1 MKKSF
6 KIIMVL
12 MLSTMFV
19 GCGVKFGSES
29 RNNKSNLFSINNEN
43 EEEENYTDDLIEKVD
58 ISEELDGIN
67 KLDISIDVSNVEIEY
82 YDGNTIRVK
91 GKLSKYSKGINI
103 EKETN
108 KINIIEKSKRSINIS
123 EDYSSDLTI
132 SIPRNFNGDLEFS
145 FGVGKCIINELELDN
160 LSIESGVGEL
170 TLKDIAFNK
179 LDLESGVGSV
189 NLSTD
194 KKTGEISIEGGVG
207 ETNISL
213 GDIHGDLSF
222 DGGMGSATIK
232 VPENAPI
239 DINTDSGIG
248 NVKIRAK
255 TSNEAK
261 YKFDIEVGIG
271 SVEITN

>member
-1 MKKSF
+1 
-6 KIIMVL
+6 

-145 FGVGKCIINELELDN
+145 FGVGECKIDELELDN
-160 LSIESGVGEL
+160 VSIKSGVGEL
-170 TLKDIAFNK
+170 ELEDIAFNK
-179 LDLESGVGSV
+179 LNLESGVGTV
-189 NLSTD
+189 TLETE
-194 KKTGEISIEGGVG
+194 KKTGEITIKGGVG
-207 ETNISL
+207 ETNVSL
-213 GDIHGDLSF
+213 GDINGNLKF
-222 DGGMGSATIK
+222 EGGMGSATIK
-232 VPENAPI
+232 VPVDSPI
-239 DINTDSGIG
+239 AINTNSGLG
-248 NVKIRAK
+248 DVKIKAK
-255 TSNEAK
+255 TSNESK
-261 YKFDIEVGIG
+261 YNFDITVGIG
-271 SVEITN
+271 SVEIIN

>member
-12 MLSTMFV
+12 TLSIMLT
-19 GCGVKFGSES
+19 GCGIKFGSGS
-29 RNNKSNLFSINNEN
+29 RDNKSNFFNINNDD
-43 EEEENYTDDLIEKVD
+43 TDNNNDISIKNVD
-58 ISEELDGIN
+58 ISEALEGIN
-67 KLDISIDVSNVEIEY
+67 KLDISIGVSNVNINY
-82 YDGNTIRVK
+82 YDGDTLKVSGN
-91 GKLSKYSKGINI
+91 LSKHSKGISTEKKSNKFVVI
-103 EKETN
+103 EESN
-108 KINIIEKSKRSINIS
+108 KSNNTSLDNSSK
-123 EDYSSDLTI
+123 LTI
-132 SIPRNFNGDLEFS
+132 SIPRSFNGDLEFS
-145 FGVGKCIINELELDN
+145 FGVGKCVINELELDN
-160 LSIESGVGEL
+160 LSIDGGVGEL

-179 LDLESGVGSV
+179 LDLESGVGAV

-213 GDIHGDLSF
+213 GDINGDLTF
-222 DGGMGSATIK
+222 EGGMGSTTIK

-239 DINTDSGIG
+239 DINTGSGIG
-248 NVKIRAK
+248 NVKITAK
-255 TSNEAK
+255 TANEAK

>member
-1 MKKSF
+1 MKKYF

-12 MLSTMFV
+12 TLSIMLT
-19 GCGVKFGSES
+19 GCGIKFGSVS
-29 RNNKSNLFSINNEN
+29 RDNKYNFFNINNDN
-43 EEEENYTDDLIEKVD
+43 SDSNDISIKNVD
-58 ISEELDGIN
+58 ISESLEGIN
-67 KLDISIDVSNVEIEY
+67 NLDISIGVSNVNINY
-82 YDGNTIRVK
+82 YDGDTLKIS
-91 GKLSKYSKGINI
+91 GSLSKYSKGINT
-103 EKETN
+103 EKKSN
-108 KINIIEKSKRSINIS
+108 KFVVVEESSKSNNTSLDN
-123 EDYSSDLTI
+123 SSKLTI
-132 SIPRNFNGDLEFS
+132 SIPRSFNADLEFS